1 MCSTNSYSEISRNFT
16 NIELATI
23 WVRYNT
29 EIYVAADA
37 NDCLSDTHNWT
48 SCIETAVEHALTV
61 IAGDCD
67 TIWKLIYSSVNVST
81 KA

>member
-1 MCSTNSYSEISRNFT
+1 MTIYSTNSYSEININFK

-29 EIYVAADA
+29 EMYVAADA

-48 SCIETAVEHALTV
+48 SCIEIAVEYALWLLLIV
-61 IAGDCD
+61 IRFED
-67 TIWKLIYSSVNVST
+67 
-81 KA
+81 